1 MSRSTIK
8 IAALALSTALVAG
21 PAMAQEFSITAGATL
36 TSRYLANG
44 IPQSDG
50 PAFQPYIEA
59 ELEGFYAGLWASNVS
74 RKLTGARGEVNVGI
88 GYRNEVGMLSYDIG
102 YTRFLYTG
110 PSSNC
115 CGEAHFALGVS
126 PSDAFTVE
134 GRIAYDPQAKVSNLS
149 LSAMLSVTDDISVMG
164 TVGRVSRGGPRYAE
178 LGLSYAFNDNMSVTL
193 SGHRATSERFKA
205 VLSFDYSFNLR

>member
-1 MSRSTIK
+1 MSRSATR
-8 IAALALSTALVAG
+8 IAVFTLTTALVAA
-21 PAMAQEFSITAGATL
+21 PAMAQDFSITAGATL

-44 IPQSDG
+44 VPQSDG

-59 ELEGFYAGLWASNVS
+59 EVEGFYAGLWASNVS

-88 GYRNEVGMLSYDIG
+88 GYRNDFGMFSYDVG

-110 PSSNC
+110 PWSNC
-115 CGEAHFALGVS
+115 CGEAHFALGIS
-126 PSDAFTVE
+126 PSEEFTVE

-149 LSAMLSVTDDISVMG
+149 LAAMLTVTEEVLVMG
-164 TVGRVSRGGPRYAE
+164 KVGRVNQGGPRYAE
-178 LGLSYAFNDNMSVTL
+178 LGLSYAFNDSLSVTL

-205 VLSFDYSFNLR
+205 VLSLDYSYNLR